1 MYTYTHYVYN
11 YVYYVWL
18 VYVNS
23 KYAMV
28 ELQSCPGQP
37 RGEQAEHSQ
46 DSCLHSGRCILCK
59 DQDWSDF
66 PATKDEALNAES
78 IVSFAIP
85 YITFPDSI
93 KSIIW
98 FGHWW
103 SSRAHHSFVEAG
115 LARVQWY
122 PRTDSC

>member
-46 DSCLHSGRCILCK
+46 DSCLHSGRCILSK
-59 DQDWSDF
+59 DQDWSVF

-85 YITFPDSI
+85 
-93 KSIIW
+93 
-98 FGHWW
+98 
-103 SSRAHHSFVEAG
+103 
-115 LARVQWY
+115 
-122 PRTDSC
+122 